1 MLEIE
6 LKKKFT
12 KDLKKHILNQK
23 IELEV
28 FDLVVESL
36 RNQIPLDKRFKDHA
50 LVGTYK
56 GCREC
61 HIKSDVLLVY
71 RVKNNMS
78 LVFKDFH
85 KLAKTYIAHFLAPK
99 FLYRF
104 HVQVFKNLVLV
115 FFFKLKPPFFCVF
128 LALIRFFNQKPTNP
142 SPKR

>member
-28 FDLVVESL
+28 FDLVVENL

-61 HIKSDVLLVY
+61 HIKPDVLLMY
-71 RVKNNMS
+71 RVKGNVLT
-78 LVFKDFH
+78 LVRLGSHSELFC
-85 KLAKTYIAHFLAPK
+85 
-99 FLYRF
+99 
-104 HVQVFKNLVLV
+104 
-115 FFFKLKPPFFCVF
+115 KPPTP
-128 LALIRFFNQKPTNP
+128 LIT
-142 SPKR
+142 PK

>member
-36 RNQIPLDKRFKDHA
+36 RNQIPLDEKFKDHA
-50 LVGTYK
+50 LSGTYK

-61 HIKSDVLLVY
+61 HIKPDVLLVY
-71 RVKNNMS
+71 LVKNN
-78 LVFKDFH
+78 
-85 KLAKTYIAHFLAPK
+85 
-99 FLYRF
+99 
-104 HVQVFKNLVLV
+104 
-115 FFFKLKPPFFCVF
+115 
-128 LALIRFFNQKPTNP
+128 ALLWLRQ
-142 SPKR
+142 S

>member
-28 FDLVVESL
+28 FDLVVENL

-50 LVGTYK
+50 LSGTYK

-61 HIKSDVLLVY
+61 HIKPDVLLVY
-71 RVKNNMS
+71 RVKDNVLT
-78 LVFKDFH
+78 LVRLGSHSELF
-85 KLAKTYIAHFLAPK
+85 
-99 FLYRF
+99 
-104 HVQVFKNLVLV
+104 
-115 FFFKLKPPFFCVF
+115 
-128 LALIRFFNQKPTNP
+128 
-142 SPKR
+142 

>member
-28 FDLVVESL
+28 FDLVVENL

-50 LVGTYK
+50 LVGEYK

-61 HIKSDVLLVY
+61 HIKPDVLLV
-71 RVKNNMS
+71 
-78 LVFKDFH
+78 
-85 KLAKTYIAHFLAPK
+85 
-99 FLYRF
+99 LYRIQNN
-104 HVQVFKNLVLV
+104 VLTLVRLGSHSEL
-115 FFFKLKPPFFCVF
+115 F
-128 LALIRFFNQKPTNP
+128 
-142 SPKR
+142 

>member
-28 FDLVVESL
+28 FDLVVENL

-50 LVGTYK
+50 LVGEYK

-61 HIKSDVLLVY
+61 HIKPDVLLVY
-71 RVKNNMS
+71 RIQNNVLT
-78 LVFKDFH
+78 LVRLGSNR
-85 KLAKTYIAHFLAPK
+85 KLF
-99 FLYRF
+99 
-104 HVQVFKNLVLV
+104 
-115 FFFKLKPPFFCVF
+115 
-128 LALIRFFNQKPTNP
+128 
-142 SPKR
+142 